1 MAAAACLARNRPRS
15 SGSSLSRAPAAVDR
29 PRGAEAASQAGAWC
43 EEGSSVTAADVDAD
57 AAGVSTGALAG
68 GASRSGASGW

>member
-1 MAAAACLARNRPRS
+1 M
-15 SGSSLSRAPAAVDR
+15 DR